1 MLPYSSILQF
11 AADHPWIAFFL
22 SWPTMF
28 LITSLAWGVAT
39 LIDNLYKTTLG
50 LVAVIVNAIV
60 VILRGYP
67 NKEEPQY
74 LDDSISQETL
84 DAIKAEQDAARE
96 DGRD

>member
-1 MLPYSSILQF
+1 MF
-11 AADHPWIAFFL
+11 AAWI
-22 SWPTMF
+22 
-28 LITSLAWGVAT
+28 VAV
-39 LIDNLYKTTLG
+39 LVDNIYKVTLG
-50 LVAVIVNAIV
+50 LVSIIVNAIV